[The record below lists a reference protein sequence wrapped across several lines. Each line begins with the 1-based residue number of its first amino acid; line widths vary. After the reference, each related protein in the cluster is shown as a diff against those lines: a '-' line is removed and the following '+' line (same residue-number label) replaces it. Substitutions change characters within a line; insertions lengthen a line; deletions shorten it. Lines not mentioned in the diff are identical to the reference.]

1 MADQH
6 QVSAIMATAI
16 CDCRKDNPD
25 PRIDPEE
32 AKHVA
37 KCIVAA
43 LASNSDKRLRANL
56 RLIRSKLAFPILL
69 KLL

>member
-6 QVSAIMATAI
+6 QVNALMATAI
-16 CDCRKDNPD
+16 CDCFKDNPD
-25 PRIDPEE
+25 RRIDPEE

-43 LASNSDKRLRANL
+43 LTDAGLAIVVAPASSSAGPL
-56 RLIRSKLAFPILL
+56 
-69 KLL
+69 